1 MLQIWL
7 GNPRVL
13 SCFRMFYRSFRH
25 RQFVLLD
32 VGCGNHGAT
41 KAKRFFPDCEYWGID
56 RELYET
62 DEKDLALTYRRFE
75 LDLDRDDLS
84 SVPEQAFDVILAS
97 HVIEHLQNGI
107 RVISALCGK
116 LKPGGVIYI
125 EFPSTRSLGLPS
137 VPGTLNFCDDPTHI
151 RIYDVK
157 DVANALLTNNV
168 RIIRA
173 GTRRWVDHMIKG
185 AIRLPAYLATR
196 SPRTAGALW
205 DLLGFAEYVFG
216 VRTG

>member
-1 MLQIWL
+1 
-7 GNPRVL
+7 
-13 SCFRMFYRSFRH
+13 MFYRSFCH

-62 DEKDLALTYRRFE
+62 DEKDLSLTYRRFE

-157 DVANALLTNNV
+157 DVANALLTN
-168 RIIRA
+168 
-173 GTRRWVDHMIKG
+173 
-185 AIRLPAYLATR
+185 
-196 SPRTAGALW
+196 
-205 DLLGFAEYVFG
+205 
-216 VRTG
+216 